1 MPLYFA
7 YGSNMDHAAM
17 AGRCP
22 NAEALGAARLDHHR
36 FFIARAGYASVEPRP
51 GAAVHGVLWR
61 VSARDLAALD
71 AYENVAGGLYR
82 RATLSIRRG
91 NERLRAVVY
100 LARDQRPGRALP
112 GYQESSVLR
121 PARDWGFP
129 SAYLDELAGW
139 AGGRARSA

>member
-1 MPLYFA
+1 MGAMPRYFA
-7 YGSNMDHAAM
+7 YGSNMDRAAM
-17 AGRCP
+17 ASRCP
-22 NAEALGAARLDHHR
+22 DAEALGAARLDSHR

-51 GAAVHGVLWR
+51 GAAVYGVLWR

-82 RATLSIRRG
+82 RATLSVRHG

-100 LARDQRPGRALP
+100 IARDQRPGRALS

-121 PARDWGFP
+121 WRTPSDIASKLLVKRNCARV
-129 SAYLDELAGW
+129 
-139 AGGRARSA
+139 GR